1 MAEDKKMLR
10 ILIILSLIGLIIFGF
25 ILFDYNN
32 VKNANEDLKRES
44 YELKKEND
52 RLKDEILNCQVVIP
66 SKEEE

>member
-10 ILIILSLIGLIIFGF
+10 ILIILSLIGLIVFGF

-52 RLKDEILNCQVVIP
+52 RLKDEILNCQVAIP
-66 SKEEE
+66 STEEE

>member
-1 MAEDKKMLR
+1 MAEDKKMIR

>member
-1 MAEDKKMLR
+1 MIR

-52 RLKDEILNCQVVIP
+52 RLKDEILNCQVAIP